1 MNEPAM
7 LADDLRAQI
16 LENSNAILSDP
27 DVMRALVS
35 ANEAAMGANIVD
47 LRGIAMDRLEDRL
60 LRLEDTHQSVIAAA
74 YENLAGTNQIHRA
87 ILAFLEPRE
96 FEGFLD
102 CLNHD
107 VADILRVGRVR
118 LILESHDTS
127 MDPALSG
134 VSEVLSIAAP
144 GFCDEYTGRGKA
156 PRQVTLRA
164 IDQLGAAVYGPAAH
178 WAASEAV
185 ILLDFGEGRLPGM
198 LLLASDD
205 PEQFHP
211 SQGTDL
217 LGFLGG
223 VFERAMQ
230 RWLG

>member
-7 LADDLRAQI
+7 LAEDLRERI
-16 LENSNAILSDP
+16 LENSDAILSDP

-35 ANEAAMGANIVD
+35 ANEQAMGGNIVD
-47 LRGIAMDRLEDRL
+47 LRGIAMGRLEDRL
-60 LRLEDTHQSVIAAA
+60 GQLEDTHQSVISAA

-87 ILAFLEPRE
+87 ILAFLTPTD
-96 FEGFLD
+96 FESFLQ

-118 LILESHDTS
+118 LILESHDTV
-127 MDPALSG
+127 MDPGLAS

-144 GFCDEYTGRGKA
+144 GFCEEYAGRGR
-156 PRQVTLRA
+156 PSRQVNLRA
-164 IDQLGAAVYGPAAH
+164 VDHTGALVYGSSAE

-198 LLLASDD
+198 LLFASED
-205 PEQFHP
+205 PEQFHA

-217 LGFLGG
+217 LSFFGG
-223 VFERAMQ
+223 VFERVMQ

>member
-144 GFCDEYTGRGKA
+144 GFCDEYAGRGKA